1 MVLPEA
7 QFSNIYPLS
16 QDRVLTLS
24 TPPSPNKEKSD
35 KNSKT
40 SDELAHYCVTSKL
53 LRDNFQHHYNHCDQ
67 KTVSWIV
74 IVSLKTPISTNS
86 LVKLLSD
93 SCSLN

>member
-7 QFSNIYPLS
+7 QFSNICPLS

-24 TPPSPNKEKSD
+24 TPPPSPTKEKSD

-40 SDELAHYCVTSKL
+40 PDELAHYCVTSKL

-74 IVSLKTPISTNS
+74 IVSLKNS
-86 LVKLLSD
+86 YFPLIHLS
-93 SCSLN
+93 SCYQTVAV